1 MKLNGLEIITPK
13 KLYIEPVEISVK
25 SRTASGRMVKDII
38 TIKRNFNLSYQGL
51 KPDSFIIFKT
61 VYYAGKAVLL
71 EYEDAE
77 GPQIANV
84 MINTLPYSLLKQNP
98 KLSQNV
104 TMTLEEV

>member
-1 MKLNGLEIITPK
+1 MKLNNLIIPTPK
-13 KLYIEPVEISVK
+13 QMNIEPVELSK
-25 SRTASGRMVKDII
+25 TARTVSGRKVKDII
-38 TIKRNFNLSYQGL
+38 AIKRNFNLSYQGL

-104 TMTLEEV
+104 TMALEEV